1 MTAIPISAVDAQ
13 VRRLYEIA
21 QEYRAN
27 GYDVV
32 VGPSQR
38 ELPEFLRGFEPDL
51 VVTSEDDRAVVE
63 VKQRRS
69 LIGAEWFSRM
79 AQSIE
84 EQPGWRLELVL
95 VPAEGEAEEAE
106 ELLPDAGNIIRVHT
120 LLSQA
125 RELGHD
131 SMAIVAAFAAAENAM
146 LLAANRAGL
155 PLSSRSPD
163 AMMKTLFAH
172 GLLSKEAYDDL
183 DRAMHVRNE
192 VVHGKRTDVDGRPWA
207 ERIAPIADELVV
219 PSA

>member
-1 MTAIPISAVDAQ
+1 MSAIPVSAVDAQ
-13 VRRLYEIA
+13 VKRLYEIA

-32 VGPSQR
+32 VGPAQR
-38 ELPEFLRGFEPDL
+38 ELPEFLQGFEPDL
-51 VVTSEDDRAVVE
+51 VVTSDDDRAVVE

-84 EQPGWRLELVL
+84 QQPGWRLELVL
-95 VPAEGEAEEAE
+95 VPADGDAE
-106 ELLPDAGNIIRVHT
+106 ELLPDAGNIIRVNT

-125 RELGHD
+125 RELGH
-131 SMAIVAAFAAAENAM
+131 SGVAIVPAFAAAEHAM
-146 LLAANRAGL
+146 LIAADRAGL
-155 PLSSRSPD
+155 ELSSHSPE
-163 AMMKTLFAH
+163 AAMKTLFAH

-183 DRAMHVRNE
+183 NRAMHARNE
-192 VVHGKRTDVDGRPWA
+192 VAHGKRTDVDARPWIDTIA
-207 ERIAPIADELVV
+207 RIVDELLV